1 MALLAFA
8 ILVWGFAPSFFLRG
22 IAPER
27 FPLRPLNGAALVHGL
42 TATAWFILLIVQALL
57 ISRRQMRLHRAIG
70 TSGLAV
76 GALVALTGIW
86 ATYNAARMEAENIRL
101 AASLMVSV
109 FEFLLFAALVGLAIA
124 KRHQPQTH
132 KRLLLL
138 ATIALTTA
146 GMGRLGLDAPFRGLL
161 GGYLLSSFLFV
172 PLILWDIARLRRPHG
187 ATLLGIGAIAAVWTL
202 NLAIRRTPEWQA
214 IVAGLVG

>member
-1 MALLAFA
+1 
-8 ILVWGFAPSFFLRG
+8 
-22 IAPER
+22 
-27 FPLRPLNGAALVHGL
+27 
-42 TATAWFILLIVQALL
+42 
-57 ISRRQMRLHRAIG
+57 
-70 TSGLAV
+70 
-76 GALVALTGIW
+76 
-86 ATYNAARMEAENIRL
+86 MEAENIRL